1 MYRKLFPLLL
11 TVLLIASCSRRAKKE
26 LPTSEGSPAEVLVVT
41 HESLTENAE
50 SIFRQGF
57 QYYDSILLIA
67 EKAEQ
72 GKYEPSLSF
81 WFARHQAHEGSEKNA
96 PLILVFEPKSKE
108 AGAFSDDL
116 DEEKPSSEN
125 KGQGFSI
132 QTFSNVWAK
141 KQTVVRLK
149 TDGETVP
156 SSAWPEIE
164 KIFRS
169 AELKQGLTGNLAPT
183 GYCDSIASLIQG
195 QYGFRFDFPPQFRLE
210 FSNREVVWLWQE
222 TNRFYRHVFM
232 NIFSDSAR
240 IETLQDAVSNRNMF
254 TDRYLKNDEGTR
266 VKVSE
271 SALFPLTW
279 QKQVSV
285 GKMKADVLR
294 GWYAEEG
301 TYRRGPFVR
310 YFFRDTENRRIIA
323 MDGFLH
329 APDMPRLTFYRTFDL
344 MAATFE
350 LK

>member
-1 MYRKLFPLLL
+1 MYWNLFPILL
-11 TVLLIASCSRRAKKE
+11 TVLLIASCSRREKKE
-26 LPTSEGSPAEVLVVT
+26 LPLSEGSPAEVLVVS
-41 HESLTENAE
+41 HESVKDQTEA
-50 SIFRQGF
+50 SFTQGYRLF
-57 QYYDSILLIA
+57 DSTLLIA
-67 EKAEQ
+67 EKAES
-72 GKYEPSLSF
+72 GKYETSLSF
-81 WFARHQAHEGSEKNA
+81 WFARHQSHEGSEKNA
-96 PLILVFEPKSKE
+96 PLILVFEPKGKE

-116 DEEKPSSEN
+116 NKEKPESETI
-125 KGQGFSI
+125 GQGFSI
-132 QTFSNVWAK
+132 QTFSHLWAK

-156 SSAWPEIE
+156 PSVWPEIE
-164 KIFRS
+164 KLFRK

-222 TNRFYRHVFM
+222 TNRFYRHVFV

-240 IETLQDAVSNRNMF
+240 IETLQDAVSNRNLF

-285 GKMKADVLR
+285 GKLKADVLR

-310 YFFRDTENRRIIA
+310 YFVRDSENRRIIA